1 MSATS
6 LDDPVLQRFRR
17 AASEVYRSRIERVM
31 LFGSRAQRK
40 AHGDYGLAAFI
51 KDPGKLWD
59 KVESSRA

>member
-1 MSATS
+1 
-6 LDDPVLQRFRR
+6 
-17 AASEVYRSRIERVM
+17 M